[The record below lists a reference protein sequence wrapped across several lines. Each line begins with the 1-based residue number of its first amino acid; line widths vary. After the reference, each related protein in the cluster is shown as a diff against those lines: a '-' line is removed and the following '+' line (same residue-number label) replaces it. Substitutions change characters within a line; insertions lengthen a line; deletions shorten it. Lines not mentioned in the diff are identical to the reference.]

1 MDGAFLMDEHA
12 EEQRELALLD
22 RENQDDA
29 RELSD
34 EQAHWH
40 ENAVDVFFRQTFQ
53 MLDDR

>member
-1 MDGAFLMDEHA
+1 MDERA
-12 EEQRELALLD
+12 EEQRELAMIE
-22 RENQDDA
+22 REDSDDA
-29 RELSD
+29 REQTD